1 MTEHKGNFF
10 QRLKN
15 EEHRGFEITMFSISI
30 CVAAAVLVTAIL
42 LIAYL
47 HKANSTKISDEEVNA
62 TNVTESAVTVTEE
75 PSEEPYD
82 NAIVHGN
89 EEDFDDDEA
98 DEELKNSD
106 YGYTTTTVNMRSEG
120 SLTATVVIKVPAGEK
135 VEFVELQEDN
145 KWMKVTY
152 QGSTGYI
159 NVMYLTTTKP
169 VATATPAPTTSTTT
183 TTRTATPAPTT
194 AAKKTAK
201 PKATKTP
208 KPTKKPSKATA
219 TPEEEETEEPSQTA
233 VAITPEPTQQP
244 TEKPTEKPTAA
255 PTEKPTEPAANT
267 EETSTQQKAE

>member
-1 MTEHKGNFF
+1 
-10 QRLKN
+10 
-15 EEHRGFEITMFSISI
+15 
-30 CVAAAVLVTAIL
+30 
-42 LIAYL
+42 
-47 HKANSTKISDEEVNA
+47 
-62 TNVTESAVTVTEE
+62 VTEE

-183 TTRTATPAPTT
+183 TTTTRTATPAPTT

-244 TEKPTEKPTAA
+244 TEKPTEKPTVTAA
-255 PTEKPTEPAANT
+255 PIEKPTEPAANT